1 MQNNLWNWQESKAET
16 EEQEAPEGVEE
27 DMNFALP
34 LKKKKKKKVDFT
46 MIENEDSEKPSDGTA
61 IKSKKELKTES
72 LSNPIS
78 QDALPVSV
86 KMLVYIYSTLAWW
99 PCQDLGNEKILQNI
113 SYYYIISWI

>member
-61 IKSKKELKTES
+61 ISTHWLNQRKSWRQRKF
-72 LSNPIS
+72 
-78 QDALPVSV
+78 V
-86 KMLVYIYSTLAWW
+86 KS
-99 PCQDLGNEKILQNI
+99 
-113 SYYYIISWI
+113 